1 MRHFLEVDDLTVE
14 ELQHVLELSIKP
26 DLPKVLD
33 GQGVALIFEKPSG
46 RTRNSMEM
54 ATVQLGGHPMY
65 IKPEELG
72 IDSRETAEDVVRVM
86 DGYHSVLA
94 ARVFDHD
101 RLERMAAADAMPIV
115 NLLSDRAHPM
125 QALADLL
132 TIEQEIGLSRVGKVA
147 YVGDANNVWRSLA
160 IGCSML
166 GIETS
171 VASPAGHEPTDLDL
185 DRVLTSGGSVQV
197 TDNPREA
204 VEGADVVYTDVW
216 TSMGQENERSERLD
230 VFSPFTVDASL
241 MGVAS
246 ASSIFMHCLPAH
258 RGEEVTD
265 EVIESPQSRVFP
277 QAHNRM
283 HSARGLLS
291 WIIGE
296 TTNHGQ

>member
-86 DGYHSVLA
+86 AGYHSVLA

-216 TSMGQENERSERLD
+216 VSMGCEEDSKSRLA
-230 VFSPFTVDASL
+230 SMQPYQVDEKI
-241 MGVAS
+241 MAS
-246 ASSIFMHCLPAH
+246 AKDNCLFMHCMPAH
-258 RGEEVTD
+258 PGEEVN
-265 EVIESPQSRVFP
+265 QSVLDSEYSILFD
-277 QAHNRM
+277 QAENRLHM
-283 HSARGLLS
+283 QKAILS
-291 WIIGE
+291 KLSQS
-296 TTNHGQ
+296 NHTI

>member
-14 ELQHVLELSIKP
+14 ELQRVLELSIKP

-86 DGYHSVLA
+86 AGYHSVLA

>member
-1 MRHFLEVDDLTVE
+1 MRHFLEVDDLSVD
-14 ELQHVLELSIKP
+14 ELRRVLQLSR
-26 DLPKVLD
+26 DLATPKVLE

-54 ATVQLGGHPMY
+54 AIVQLGGHPMY

-86 DGYHSVLA
+86 AGYHTVLA

-101 RLERMAAADAMPIV
+101 RLERMAATDAMPII
-115 NLLSDRAHPM
+115 NLLSDVAHPM

-132 TIEQEIGLSRVGKVA
+132 TIEQEIGLADVGRVA

-166 GIETS
+166 GIDTA
-171 VASPAGHEPTDLDL
+171 VASPPGHGPTAMDTDH
-185 DRVLTSGGSVQV
+185 VLASGGSLLV
-197 TDNPREA
+197 TSDPQEA
-204 VEGADVVYTDVW
+204 VNGADVIYTDVW
-216 TSMGQENERSERLD
+216 TSMGQESQKEERVDAFERFRVDSTLMADASER
-230 VFSPFTVDASL
+230 
-241 MGVAS
+241 G
-246 ASSIFMHCLPAH
+246 IFMHCLPAH

-265 EVIESPQSRVFP
+265 EVMESERSKVFL

-291 WIIGE
+291 WLVGE
-296 TTNHGQ
+296 AMER

>member
-1 MRHFLEVDDLTVE
+1 MRHFLEVDDLSVD
-14 ELQHVLELSIKP
+14 ELRRVLQLSR
-26 DLPKVLD
+26 DLATPKVLE

-54 ATVQLGGHPMY
+54 AIVQLGGHPMY

-86 DGYHSVLA
+86 AGYHAVLA
-94 ARVFDHD
+94 ARVYDHD
-101 RLERMAAADAMPIV
+101 RLERMAATDAMPII
-115 NLLSDRAHPM
+115 NLLSDVAHPM

-132 TIEQEIGLSRVGKVA
+132 TIEQEIGLADVGRVA

-166 GIETS
+166 GIDTA
-171 VASPAGHEPTDLDL
+171 VASPPGHGPTAMDTDH
-185 DRVLTSGGSVQV
+185 VLASGGSLLV
-197 TDNPREA
+197 TSDPQEA
-204 VEGADVVYTDVW
+204 VNGADVIYTDVW
-216 TSMGQENERSERLD
+216 TSMGQESQKEERVDAFERFRVDSTLMADASER
-230 VFSPFTVDASL
+230 
-241 MGVAS
+241 G
-246 ASSIFMHCLPAH
+246 IFMHCLPAH

-265 EVIESPQSRVFP
+265 EVMESERSKVFL

-291 WIIGE
+291 WLVGE
-296 TTNHGQ
+296 AMER